1 MQDGLESP
9 RRQWALAT
17 VIIGVGLAVIDGA
30 VANVAL
36 PAIAAD
42 FSVSPANSIW
52 IVNGYQMAL
61 VISLLPFAALG
72 EIYGLRRVYTAGLVV
87 FTLASL
93 ACALAPT

>member
-1 MQDGLESP
+1 MDGLASP

-17 VIIGVGLAVIDGA
+17 VIIGISLAVIDST

-42 FSVSPANSIW
+42 FGVTPANSIW

-61 VISLLPFAALG
+61 VI
-72 EIYGLRRVYTAGLVV
+72 
-87 FTLASL
+87 
-93 ACALAPT
+93 